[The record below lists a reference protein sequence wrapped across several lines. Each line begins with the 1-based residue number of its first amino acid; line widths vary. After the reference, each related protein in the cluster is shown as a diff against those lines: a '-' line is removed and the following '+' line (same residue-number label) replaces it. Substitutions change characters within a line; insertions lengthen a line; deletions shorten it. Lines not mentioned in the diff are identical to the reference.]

1 MNIAIYNN
9 ENISL
14 RFREWL
20 LLTCIFLI
28 LRGSAALVLEAF
40 FYIEKDVDWYATIAR
55 NLLAGHGFVITPGG
69 ETILWRGPVYPLFL
83 AFIWQLAGDTAN
95 HGAILIAQVL
105 VDTATALLIFCIGK
119 HFFGNKTGLL
129 AALIFVVY
137 PISVYYCPRFLPTTL
152 YTFFITFVVATLI
165 FGRVNSKIW
174 QFLLSGFFAGIAA
187 LIKASAIYLI
197 PFITLVWIMK
207 YRNDWRKTAFPVI
220 VFLLGT
226 SVVLVPW
233 GVRNYMHTGIFS
245 VSGTSGGYSLWLATR
260 IDSQGREEEELEGE
274 MLEDYLAKRQEI
286 VASARLAAGFDS
298 EQEVGTISRDDNEAF
313 QRVALNQIRNNW
325 YELAKI
331 SMHKAY
337 RFWFEIYH
345 LDNRWART
353 YIFLMQLV
361 LLSFAVWGGIVAWR
375 NKIDIFPI
383 VTTIVYFTLLHSVSI
398 STLRYSVPLIPLV
411 SIFTSAG
418 FFAMLSYLT
427 SRLNNRLPSSL
438 KKTINS

>member
-1 MNIAIYNN
+1 MNIAIFNK

-20 LLTCIFLI
+20 LLACIFLI
-28 LRGSAALVLEAF
+28 LRGSAALLLEAL

-95 HGAILIAQVL
+95 YGVILIAQIL
-105 VDTATALLIFCIGK
+105 LDTATALLIVCIGK

-165 FGRVNSKIW
+165 FGRVDSKIW

-197 PFITLVWIMK
+197 PFITLVWIVK
-207 YRNDWRKTAFPVI
+207 YRNNWRKITFPVI
-220 VFLLGT
+220 VFLLGA
-226 SVVLVPW
+226 SIVLVPW

-260 IDSQGREEEELEGE
+260 IDSEGREEEELEGE

-286 VASARLAAGFDS
+286 VKSVRLATGLDS
-298 EQEVGTISRDDNEAF
+298 EQGTGTISWDDNEAF
-313 QRVALNQIRNNW
+313 QRVALNQIRDNW

-345 LDNRWART
+345 LDNRWARI

-361 LLSFAVWGGIVAWR
+361 LLSFAVWGGGVAWR
-375 NKIDIFPI
+375 NKIDVFPV
-383 VTTIVYFTLLHSVSI
+383 VTTIGYFTLLHSVSI

-418 FFAMLSYLT
+418 FLAMLSHLT
-427 SRLNNRLPSSL
+427 SRHNYQRPSSL
-438 KKTINS
+438 NKTINS